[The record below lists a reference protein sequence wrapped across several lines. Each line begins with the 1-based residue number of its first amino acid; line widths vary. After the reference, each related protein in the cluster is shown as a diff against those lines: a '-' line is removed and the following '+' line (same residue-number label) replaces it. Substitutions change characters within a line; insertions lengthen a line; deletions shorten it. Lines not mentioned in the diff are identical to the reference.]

1 MGGPPKVVPP
11 WGMCALE
18 EGERE
23 RLNHLFMR
31 REKERKQ
38 KRKERKD
45 VAVGLLSMRMWLA
58 SLRASFRDFLMT
70 LFPLTHYKNVVHLG
84 PFLQN

>member
-23 RLNHLFMR
+23 RLNHLFMKKEKKR
-31 REKERKQ
+31 KKEGKREKR
-38 KRKERKD
+38 
-45 VAVGLLSMRMWLA
+45 GGCWA
-58 SLRASFRDFLMT
+58 SL
-70 LFPLTHYKNVVHLG
+70 HENVDG
-84 PFLQN
+84 IP